1 MPVSD
6 QSTSRII
13 EITHFS
19 KDKKP
24 NKLTIDSQ
32 PPPSLNENGFPEEGG
47 YFLRIGGDAV
57 FHLSEA
63 EAAHLALTILEV
75 HRQHSLQFMKI
86 AEQRKRRERGGEG
99 EDK

>member
-1 MPVSD
+1 MSD

-32 PPPSLNENGFPEEGG
+32 PPSVNENGFPEEGG
-47 YFLRIGGDAV
+47 YFLRIGDAV

-63 EAAHLALTILEV
+63 EAAHLALTLLEV

-86 AEQRKRRERGGEG
+86 AEQRRRREREEE